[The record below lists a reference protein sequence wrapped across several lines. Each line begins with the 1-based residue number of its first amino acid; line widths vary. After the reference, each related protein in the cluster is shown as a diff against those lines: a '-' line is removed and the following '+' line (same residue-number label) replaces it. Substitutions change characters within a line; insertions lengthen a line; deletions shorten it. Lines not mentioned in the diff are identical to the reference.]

1 MPNAAAEGFKAEGN
15 GFFKSGK
22 YAEAIEKYKLAT
34 NADPN
39 VPAYWSNMSAS
50 YEKLGDYENAADA
63 GRNCIK
69 ADNKFVKGYFR
80 LATAL
85 KALNDLAGCIKTLE
99 SGLGVDSSNN
109 DLKKLKK
116 EVTELQRGEQV
127 ANYCSKAS
135 EQMQSGDIAGAYKT
149 LELASRLDAG
159 NPDIDSMMSKVRPK
173 YEAQEKARKSGL
185 GANELLKEK
194 GDDEYKKAN
203 FEGAIDFYTKCL
215 DATSD
220 KTCTLAVKAYSNRAA
235 CFKQISNFDGTIE
248 DCSMVL
254 EAEPN
259 NVKALVRRA
268 QAFEAVERYKFALQD
283 VKQVLAQPR
292 SEVGEANF
300 NLCNGMQHRLR
311 RVVEQLKN
319 M

>member
-1 MPNAAAEGFKAEGN
+1 MCPSTDSNLQASQKLTIPSPFSPSSAEGN

-127 ANYCSKAS
+127 ANYCRKAS

-149 LELASRLDAG
+149 LELASR
-159 NPDIDSMMSKVRPK
+159 
-173 YEAQEKARKSGL
+173 
-185 GANELLKEK
+185 
-194 GDDEYKKAN
+194 
-203 FEGAIDFYTKCL
+203 
-215 DATSD
+215 
-220 KTCTLAVKAYSNRAA
+220 
-235 CFKQISNFDGTIE
+235 
-248 DCSMVL
+248 
-254 EAEPN
+254 
-259 NVKALVRRA
+259 
-268 QAFEAVERYKFALQD
+268 
-283 VKQVLAQPR
+283 
-292 SEVGEANF
+292 
-300 NLCNGMQHRLR
+300 
-311 RVVEQLKN
+311 
-319 M
+319 

>member
-1 MPNAAAEGFKAEGN
+1 MPNATAEGFKAEGN
-15 GFFKSGK
+15 GFFKNGK

-34 NADPN
+34 SSDPN

-50 YEKLGDYENAADA
+50 YEKLGDFENAADA

-69 ADNKFVKGYFR
+69 ADNKFIKGYFR

-85 KALNDLAGCIKTLE
+85 KALNNLGECIKTLE
-99 SGLGVDSSNN
+99 SGLGVDSSNS

-127 ANYCSKAS
+127 SNYCGKAS

-203 FEGAIDFYTKCL
+203 FEGAIEFYTKCL

-220 KTCTLAVKAYSNRAA
+220 KTSTLAIKAYSNRAA

-254 EAEPN
+254 EAEHN

-292 SEVGEANF
+292 ADVGEANF